1 VQNHHDIASHHDTM
15 FWLLEEVNHPNVKA
29 AFDPWTPTLQN
40 FTADQLRA
48 SVLKMKP
55 FIVHMTAADYVR
67 HRRYH
72 YDGTL
77 INFTKQDD
85 ALRAVPIGEGIVDYE
100 TYFKALKE
108 IGYRGHI
115 GYEMC
120 AVLKGGGAI
129 ENLDKTAKKF
139 LEYMKNLEQQHR

>member
-1 VQNHHDIASHHDTM
+1 M
-15 FWLLEEVNHPNVKA
+15 NHPNVRA

-40 FTADQLRA
+40 VTTEQLRA
-48 SVLKMKP
+48 SVLRMKP
-55 FIVHMTAADYVR
+55 YIVHTTAADYVR
-67 HRRYH
+67 HPRYH

-77 INFTKQDD
+77 INFAKQED
-85 ALRAVPIGEGIVDYE
+85 ALRAVPIGEGIVDYG

-108 IGYRGHI
+108 IGYRGYV

-120 AVLKGGGAI
+120 AVLEGGGSI

-139 LEYMKNLEQQHR
+139 LEYMKGFE